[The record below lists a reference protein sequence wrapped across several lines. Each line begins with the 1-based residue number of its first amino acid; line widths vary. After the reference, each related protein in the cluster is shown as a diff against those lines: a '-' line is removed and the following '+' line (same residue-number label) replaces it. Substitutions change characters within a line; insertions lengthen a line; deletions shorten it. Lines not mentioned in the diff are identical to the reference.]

1 MATAEQYAEWL
12 VKNKDKKGTKEFN
25 TVAEAYKIKRG
36 YKPPA
41 KPEDVPFMQTDFSS
55 PFTINPMNVGDLKDR
70 AKNITPEQIEQ
81 AQSNTTGAL
90 RALGQGITFGFADE
104 IEAKI
109 RSTLGEGEYKRVR
122 DEIRKHGLEYA
133 KKNPKTALA
142 LEVIGGIATGGAGVA
157 KVAGKGLLR
166 NMGVG
171 AGQSALYGAGQAK
184 EVSDIDDNAMQYG
197 AVGALTAGAFNRLGA
212 LGGGGIDKNAKKLL
226 DQGVEITPAQALGG
240 KLKQWEDNMSGFL
253 WGGSEAQE
261 RALNSWNKVVANK
274 VLAPLGKKVPDSAN
288 TLPKINQY
296 VADLVEDSYKTAY
309 KGATLKNTS
318 NLKANLNNVINEA
331 KMGFNNTAVIDDVE
345 SAVKQINKMIGDK
358 GINERSIKVIQ
369 NNLKKKF
376 GNATYNAKNTVQSE
390 ASEYYKRLFDTVN
403 DEIAMQNPVNAQKLK
418 TIDKAYG
425 DIKALWTASGADNST
440 VFTPKQLANASN
452 KGINRA
458 SQIKNRATRTK
469 DLTQMADLAD
479 SVLTNKVPQSGT
491 TPRLATQLASYSIPS
506 LFFGGTSAFSP
517 AVLAGGLGLLGA
529 QKAMYTPAIQK
540 MIVKWINA
548 GYTRQQIV
556 DALKRI
562 GSQAGTAGLITQ
574 MDN

>member
-41 KPEDVPFMQTDFSS
+41 KPEDVPFTQTDFSS
-55 PFTINPMNVGDLKDR
+55 PFTVNPMNVGDLKER
-70 AKNITPEQIEQ
+70 GKNVTPEQIAQ

-109 RSTLGEGEYKRVR
+109 RATLGEGEYKRIR
-122 DEIRKHGLEYA
+122 DEIRQHGIEYA
-133 KKNPKTALA
+133 KRNPKTALA
-142 LEVIGGIATGGAGVA
+142 LEVIGGIATGGTGVA

-184 EVSDIDDNAMQYG
+184 EVKDVGSNVAQYG
-197 AVGALTAGAFNRLGA
+197 VTGALTAGAFNRLGA
-212 LGGGGIDKNAKKLL
+212 LGGGGINKDAKKLL
-226 DQGVEITPAQALGG
+226 DQGVEITPAQAYGG
-240 KLKQWEDNMSGFL
+240 KFKQWEDNTSGFL

-274 VLAPLGKKVPDSAN
+274 VLAPLGKKVPDNAN

-318 NLKANLNNVINEA
+318 NLRANLNNVIVES
-331 KMGFNNTAVIDDVE
+331 KQGFNNSAVIDDVE
-345 SAVKQINKMIGDK
+345 KAVKQINKMIGDK
-358 GINERSIKVIQ
+358 GINESSIKVLQ
-369 NNLKKKF
+369 KNLKKKF
-376 GNATYNAKNTVQSE
+376 GGATYNPQNTVQSE
-390 ASEYYKRLFDTVN
+390 ASDYYKKLFDTIN

-418 TIDKAYG
+418 TLDKAYG
-425 DIKALWTASGADNST
+425 DIKALFTASGADNST

-458 SQIKNRATRTK
+458 STIKNKATRTK

-479 SVLTNKVPQSGT
+479 DVLTNKVPQSGT
-491 TPRLATQLASYSIPS
+491 TPRLLSQLFTIGSLGVPS
-506 LFFGGTSAFSP
+506 VMLSNP
-517 AVLAGGLGLLGA
+517 APLMLGAGLLGA

-540 MIVKWINA
+540 QIVKWINA

-556 DALKRI
+556 DSLKRV